1 MSKGQQVIRDWFEY
15 KKWQQFPFQREME
28 DAYLSGCSGLL
39 NAPTGSGKT
48 FALFLPFLAGYINK
62 YPETYQTREN
72 NGLLML
78 WITPLR
84 ALTNDIRKAMQEVC
98 DDLDI
103 PWKIATRTG
112 DTPAAEK
119 QALKK
124 KLPEVLLT
132 TPESLHLMLAQKDY
146 PRLFQSMEVVVID
159 EWHELLGTKRGVQVE
174 LGLSKLRA
182 LRKGGLSNGDLSLAL
197 SKGQGTEN
205 KDSSTVN
212 GDLSIAL
219 SNGDGSEKDKPEYYT
234 TDATSW
240 KALIDQAR
248 EMRHKPTEAENI
260 LWQQLRAKKL
270 GCKFRRQQP
279 VLDYIPD
286 FVCIE
291 KKLIIEVD
299 GGYHQ
304 GADQADYDKGREK
317 YLEEHGYTLLRF
329 GNDAVLNDIEGVIAH
344 IRKSLSNS
352 LPFGEG
358 RGGVELKIEDGRSGV
373 QSSLPASRN
382 SLSSLRIWGISAT
395 IGNLEQASEVL
406 LGNNFPQDKIK
417 MVRAHLDKK
426 IVIKSVIP
434 ENVEQYSWTGHI
446 GLKLLPE
453 VMQIVAKSNTT
464 LIFTNTRAQSE
475 IWYHAILDNYPEYA
489 GIIAMH
495 HGSLDNDLRNWVEQA
510 LHSQALK
517 LVVCTS
523 SLDLGVDFR
532 PVDTVIQVGS
542 PKGVAR
548 FMQRAGRSGHHP
560 GATSRI
566 WFIPT
571 HSMELLEGAALKQ
584 AMINGNFESRDPIL
598 LAMDVLIQY
607 MVTLAVSDGFRADE
621 LFNEIKSTYAFADL
635 RRDEFGQLLDFITTG
650 GNTLSQYDEFLKVE
664 VENGLYKVNSRKVAM
679 RHRLSIGTITSEVS
693 LRVKLMHGGSLG
705 NIEEYFISK
714 LKPGDVFWFAG
725 RSLEFIKVKDMTAFV
740 KKSNA
745 TKGMIPS
752 WLGGRMPLSSQLAA
766 VFRDKLDE
774 VARGLERDEEVIAL
788 KPLFNLQS
796 QLSHL
801 PESHEFLIESF
812 RSRDGHHLLFYPFEG
827 RLVHEGMASL
837 FAYRLSKLK
846 KATFSIAMNDYG
858 FELLTD
864 DDVLLKEAL
873 ENDLFSIHQ
882 LLDDI
887 QHSLNANEMARR
899 RFRDIAHIGG
909 LIFTGYPGQ
918 PMKHRHLQASTSLLF
933 DVFSEYEPDNL
944 LVRQAY
950 NEALAFQLEEFRLR
964 QALQRIGK
972 QQVIIKEIE
981 RPTPFAFPIMVDSL
995 REKLTT
1001 ESLEDRV
1008 AKMARDYD
1016 VDVKTKKTVD
1026 EAKPAEPRRKSFFT
1040 NGAWG
1045 KKKR

>member
-1 MSKGQQVIRDWFEY
+1 MTPGEKVIKEWFSY
-15 KKWQQFPFQREME
+15 KKWKQFPFQLEMME
-28 DAYLSGCSGLL
+28 AYLSGYSGLL

-62 YPETYQTREN
+62 YPDTYQRQTN
-72 NGLLML
+72 NGLRML

-112 DTPAAEK
+112 DTPTAEK

-132 TPESLHLMLAQKDY
+132 TPESLHLMLAQKEY
-146 PRLFQSMEVVVID
+146 PKMFRDLEVVVID

-174 LGLSKLRA
+174 LGLSKLKNLSPA
-182 LRKGGLSNGDLSLAL
+182 LTL
-197 SKGQGTEN
+197 
-205 KDSSTVN
+205 
-212 GDLSIAL
+212 
-219 SNGDGSEKDKPEYYT
+219 GDG
-234 TDATSW
+234 W
-240 KALIDQAR
+240 
-248 EMRHKPTEAENI
+248 
-260 LWQQLRAKKL
+260 
-270 GCKFRRQQP
+270 
-279 VLDYIPD
+279 
-286 FVCIE
+286 
-291 KKLIIEVD
+291 
-299 GGYHQ
+299 
-304 GADQADYDKGREK
+304 
-317 YLEEHGYTLLRF
+317 
-329 GNDAVLNDIEGVIAH
+329 
-344 IRKSLSNS
+344 
-352 LPFGEG
+352 
-358 RGGVELKIEDGRSGV
+358 GGV
-373 QSSLPASRN
+373 
-382 SLSSLRIWGISAT
+382 IWGISAT

-406 LGNNFPQDKIK
+406 LGNSFPPDRIK
-417 MVRAHLDKK
+417 MVRADIGKK

-434 ENVEQYSWTGHI
+434 DNVENYSWTGHI

-453 VMQIVAKSNTT
+453 VMSIVAKSNTT
-464 LIFTNTRAQSE
+464 LVFTNTRAQSE

-495 HGSLDNDLRNWVEQA
+495 HGSLDNELRNWVEQA
-510 LHSQALK
+510 LHNEALK

-532 PVDTVIQVGS
+532 PVNTVIQVGS

-560 GATSRI
+560 GATSKI

-584 AMINGNFESRDPIL
+584 AMINGNYESRDPIL

-607 MVTLAVSDGFRADE
+607 MVTLAVSEGFRANE
-621 LFNEIKSTYAFADL
+621 LYKEVKSTYAFADL
-635 RRDEFGQLLDFITTG
+635 RESEFSQLLDFITTG
-650 GNTLSQYDEFLKVE
+650 GATLSQYDEFLKVE
-664 VENGLYKVNSRKVAM
+664 MENGLYKVNNRRVAM

-705 NIEEYFISK
+705 SIEEYFISK

-725 RSLEFIKVKDMTAFV
+725 RSLEFIRVKEMTAYV

-745 TKGMIPS
+745 KKGVIPS

-774 VARGLERDEEVIAL
+774 VARGIEQDEEVIAL

-796 QLSHL
+796 ALSHL
-801 PESHEFLIESF
+801 PQSHEFLIESF

-837 FAYRLSKLK
+837 IAFRLSKLK

-873 ENDLFSIHQ
+873 EQDLFSIHN

-887 QHSLNANEMARR
+887 MHSLNANEMARR

-909 LIFTGYPGQ
+909 LVFTGYPGQ
-918 PMKHRHLQASTSLLF
+918 PVKNRHLQASTSLLF
-933 DVFSEYEPDNL
+933 EVFSEYEPDNL

-964 QALQRIGK
+964 EALQRISK
-972 QQVIIKEIE
+972 QQVIVKEIE

-1001 ESLEDRV
+1001 ETLEERV

-1016 VDVKTKKTVD
+1016 VEVKTKKKD
-1026 EAKPAEPRRKSFFT
+1026 KEESGPEEPKRQSFFI
-1040 NGAWG
+1040 GYPG
-1045 KKKR
+1045 RGRKR